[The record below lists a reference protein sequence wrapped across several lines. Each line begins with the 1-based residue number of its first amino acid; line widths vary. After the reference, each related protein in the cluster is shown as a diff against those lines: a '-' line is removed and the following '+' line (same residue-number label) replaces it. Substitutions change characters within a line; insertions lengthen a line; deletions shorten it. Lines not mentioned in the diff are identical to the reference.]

1 MNDILKTYKEQF
13 RENRHML
20 RRYTA
25 FVLALAMIT
34 TLFVNWQ
41 LHGIGISMTAQYQC
55 HEVEHTH
62 TAACYDKVL
71 ICGYTEG
78 ELENA
83 DEIAAAEAAAG
94 SAQSSAEDEIMPL
107 ELEPQIEFVPHEHTA
122 DCYVEVQT
130 LTCMEEEHTHGDDCF
145 DPEDGTLICEKYEHT
160 HGESCY
166 TTEYELACGLEEGE
180 LVEQVVEPTQTAEL
194 VAMAVAEPVA
204 LEPVVNTVEPIYHH
218 HTDACYEKVLTCP
231 LPEHHHTVAC
241 LSDTSADLE
250 TPEEWQAANADAV
263 ITGEWN
269 KDLLS
274 VAKTQLGY
282 EQSVKNFEIDPAD
295 GVTLHYYSRYG
306 QSYGNPYGEW
316 DVMFLS
322 YCLKYAE
329 IPQSAIPQEAS
340 VLALRSSMS
349 GMDWLLQEDGSAAQP
364 GDIVIYNKYVTRTVA
379 VDSSAAGAEPDLDD
393 LFNVDTADTSFS
405 MDAAFENGAELEDSD
420 ASALAAAPSTAL
432 QDPAAAPS
440 TGTQD
445 TVIAPSTGTQ
455 DTVLTPSIVDPE
467 PEQPAEKPVYSAG
480 TAASSTA
487 ASTPSTVTSASSTV
501 SSASGADTLAPSV
514 GSPAAEPQTTTVTDA
529 LPVET
534 VGIVSEVNED
544 AGTLTVIS
552 GDVNGKVDEVTL
564 FNTDVENVISVAY
577 AQIALSEGDSDSDD
591 DTASDII
598 EIDPVFSCSVTTVYE
613 TASASAVR
621 PSRSRAARYAAPS
634 TYAVTAVSAT
644 PVDMGTHITNVSVQ
658 VPNST
663 DGSGVVTS
671 WKDANGIVRPGQ
683 TVKVQLN
690 YSFNKNEITKDN
702 RVATYK
708 LPNGITLLPSVSHSG
723 NITWR
728 DITTGKDVVVGTYNI
743 DGDTVTFT
751 YNEDFADGKAFDG
764 DFEFKASAS
773 SDSSMEGQTIH
784 FGGTT
789 GSVTI
794 KKEDLISDLSLSK
807 NVQKDASGKELIKY
821 DSTAK
826 TLDIAYEVVAK
837 TTNGTGDTVNLTDF
851 FDTVNS
857 SLPSNAT
864 YRQDT
869 IKLIKI
875 AADGTEKDVTTD
887 YQSKLTV
894 GTELKYDALPELK
907 AGEQYVLRYHATI
920 PVNDDYTYK
929 AINKV
934 KAEFD
939 GKDSSTSTEVKNT
952 NPRLTKSGNYDASSR
967 IITWT
972 VKINNPYGEDLRGK
986 TFKDFLPAGLEV
998 VDVVK
1003 IQRGYYS
1010 DDIKPVSAADFIKD
1024 GYSYTFPTDLAHG
1037 PETESFY
1044 TIEIKTKVPDN
1055 TTVGTIYTNTADFD
1069 GSGASGDVTVTDR
1082 SSYLNKSL
1090 SKAEDLETGKKKLT
1104 WQTSVS
1110 IPTGWDEITL
1120 TDTIHDAEVNG
1131 TEQDGTHYAV
1141 LSELKEEIKN
1151 NLHLTLFNSSDTVTM
1166 ANASDYNVTFTVT
1179 YYDENN
1185 AVVTNDDAH
1194 VTKFSIT
1201 AKLADGKTLDA
1212 TSMELSSYHTVADIS
1227 NAGIEEP
1234 WRFVNNAASG
1244 GKTTD
1249 ASYTYKKP
1257 KEAKLEKLVYNENNF
1272 DAAGSKI
1279 SELDYDK
1286 NNGKIYYELTIP
1298 TSLTCKDE
1306 LTTKDLVITDTLPAG
1321 VTFDISSVDV
1331 GANEYKSDGSVLHQT
1346 WFAHTI
1352 YGSNGRLDYEISATK
1367 NFSASKT
1374 HIGVNDTDRTITFT
1388 INKGYNVSAKPQVFY
1403 IRYSVSVAEDAS
1415 WDDLRTQNIY
1425 RNSAEWNGDKAET
1438 KTTVKRSYEKL
1449 YKTGTIVD
1457 EGTDATGN
1465 KLATKK
1471 INYSVVIN
1479 PTGDNLLNTSN
1490 TLTLTDTLS
1499 FDPSDNTSADLD
1511 LSSIHLYGVTLD
1523 TTTGNLV
1530 ADHTN
1535 EIGHDR
1541 FTAIYDSPNH
1551 TMTVTVPD
1559 ELACVLEYTY
1569 QISYPSSTE
1578 VTVKNH
1584 ANLIGLE
1591 EKWVDTHVVNYDS
1604 TATVRF
1610 SKFDLNKVDSN
1621 DYLVTLRGAIFQLAK
1636 WNKTTKTFDEVCT
1649 LKTNAS
1655 GQINFGLQDS
1665 SATAESFTESSA
1677 QLLCSTLYRIV
1688 ETDAPT
1694 GYAPSKSPIY
1704 LLWGAFSSI
1713 KRADA
1718 FNAATGGESYI
1729 HDASE
1734 YDKWLDC
1741 NNVTYLARGD
1751 ISAVYVPNTANS
1763 ITVAKHWLDTDGKTE
1778 LALDRVN
1785 STYTATVELWR
1796 KGYQSGGEKPDTKVE
1811 SVTLDSSNNWS
1822 YSWNDLPLTDPAD
1835 SSITYK
1841 YYVKETA
1848 CSGTFKYDLNNT
1860 GITGGTIL
1868 LYNQVPEDA
1877 NYELPSTGGSGT
1889 LPYTAVGGT
1898 MMLTA
1903 LAYSFIHR
1911 KRRHEGRADD

>member
-1 MNDILKTYKEQF
+1 MNDILKTYMERF
-13 RENRHML
+13 RENRHTL

-41 LHGIGISMTAQYQC
+41 LHGVGISMTAQYQC
-55 HEVEHTH
+55 GEEEHTH
-62 TAACYDKVL
+62 TADCYTKVL
-71 ICGYTEG
+71 TCGYEEG

-83 DEIAAAEAAAG
+83 DEVAAAAATSQPTVEA
-94 SAQSSAEDEIMPL
+94 EPMPL
-107 ELEPQIEFVPHEHTA
+107 SLEPQIEFVPHEHTE
-122 DCYVEVQT
+122 DCYTEVQT
-130 LTCMEEEHTHGDDCF
+130 LTCMEEEHVHDDDCF
-145 DPEDGTLICEKYEHT
+145 DPEDGSLICDKFEHT
-160 HGESCY
+160 HDESCY
-166 TTEYELACGLEEGE
+166 TTEYELTCGLEEGE
-180 LVEQVVEPTQTAEL
+180 LVEQVVEPTQSAEL
-194 VAMAVAEPVA
+194 AAMAVAEPVA
-204 LEPVVNTVEPIYHH
+204 LEPTVDTVEPIYHH
-218 HTDACYEKVLTCP
+218 HTDACYEEVLTCP

-250 TPEEWQAANADAV
+250 TPEEWQAANAEAV
-263 ITGEWN
+263 MTGNWAE
-269 KDLLS
+269 DLVS
-274 VAKTQLGY
+274 VAQTQLGY
-282 EQSVKNFEIDPAD
+282 EQSEKNFEIDPAD
-295 GVTLHYYSRYG
+295 GVTLRYYSRYG

-322 YCLKYAE
+322 YCLKYAG

-349 GMDWLLQEDGSAAQP
+349 DMDWLLDGEDGSTANV

-379 VDSSAAGAEPDLDD
+379 VDSSADGAADGLDD
-393 LFNVDTADTSFS
+393 LFSVDTE
-405 MDAAFENGAELEDSD
+405 FENSAELEGSGV
-420 ASALAAAPSTAL
+420 SALDAAPSA
-432 QDPAAAPS
+432 D
-440 TGTQD
+440 D
-445 TVIAPSTGTQ
+445 STGTQ
-455 DTVLTPSIVDPE
+455 DTVLTPDPVDPQ
-467 PEQPAEKPVYSAG
+467 PEQPVEKPVDSAD
-480 TAASSTA
+480 TAA
-487 ASTPSTVTSASSTV
+487 PSTVTSV
-501 SSASGADTLAPSV
+501 SGADTLAPSV
-514 GSPAAEPQTTTVTDA
+514 VSPAAEPQTTTVTDA

-534 VGIVSEVNED
+534 VGIVSSVDKD
-544 AGTLTVIS
+544 ADTLTVIS
-552 GDVNGKVDEVTL
+552 GDVDGKVAEVTL

-577 AQIALSEGDSDSDD
+577 AQIELSEGDSDSDD

-598 EIDPVFSCSVTTVYE
+598 ETDPVFSCSVTTVYE

-690 YSFNKNEITKDN
+690 YSFNENEITADN

-708 LPNGITLLPSVSHSG
+708 LPNGITLLDSVSDSG

-728 DITTGKDVVVGTYNI
+728 DSTGKDVVVGTYNI
-743 DGDTVTFT
+743 VGDTVTFT
-751 YNEDFADGKAFDG
+751 YNETFADGKAFDG

-773 SDSSMEGQTIH
+773 SDSSMENQKIN

-939 GKDSSTSTEVKNT
+939 GKDSSTSKEVKNT
-952 NPRLTKSGNYDASSR
+952 EPRLTKSGNYDANSR

-972 VKINNPYGEDLRGK
+972 VTIKNPYGEDLRGK
-986 TFKDFLPAGLEV
+986 KFTDLLPAGLEV
-998 VDVVK
+998 VNNVE
-1003 IQRGYYS
+1003 ITRGYWS
-1010 DDIKPVSAADFIKD
+1010 DDIKPVSAEDFKKA
-1024 GYSYTFPTDLAHG
+1024 GCSYTFPTDKS
-1037 PETESFY
+1037 ETAAFY
-1044 TIEIKTKVPDN
+1044 TIKIQTKVPDG
-1055 TTVGTIYTNTADFD
+1055 TAVGTTYTNTADFD
-1069 GSGASGDVTVTDR
+1069 GNSASGEVTVTDR
-1082 SSYLNKSL
+1082 SSYLSKSL
-1090 SKAEDLETGKKKLT
+1090 STAEDLETGKKKLT

-1110 IPTGWDEITL
+1110 IPTGWNKITL
-1120 TDTIHDAEVNG
+1120 TDTIHDAEVEG
-1131 TEQDGTHYAV
+1131 IEQDGTHYAV
-1141 LSELKEEIKN
+1141 LSELRDEIKA
-1151 NLHLTLFNSSDTVTM
+1151 NLYLTLFNSSETVTM
-1166 ANASDYNVTFTVT
+1166 ANASEHHVTFTVT
-1179 YYDENN
+1179 YYDEHGNTITNN
-1185 AVVTNDDAH
+1185 DAH
-1194 VTKFSIT
+1194 VAKFTIT
-1201 AKLADGKTLDA
+1201 ANLADGQTLDA
-1212 TSMELSSYHTVADIS
+1212 TSMVLSSYHTVADIS

-1234 WRFVNNAASG
+1234 WLFVNNAASG
-1244 GKTTD
+1244 DKTSD

-1257 KEAKLEKLVYNENNF
+1257 KEAKLEKLVYEYGNFNN
-1272 DAAGSKI
+1272 AGSKI
-1279 SELDYDK
+1279 SELDYTS
-1286 NNGKIYYELTIP
+1286 NGGKIYYELTIP
-1298 TSLTCKDE
+1298 TSLTCKDP

-1321 VTFDISSVDV
+1321 VTFDISSVTV
-1331 GANEYKSDGSVLHQT
+1331 GANEYKADGSVNHQA
-1346 WFAHTI
+1346 WFANTI
-1352 YGSNGRLDYEISATK
+1352 YGSGGRSNYDISATK

-1374 HIGVNDTDRTITFT
+1374 HIGATDTDRTITFT
-1388 INKGYNVSAKPQVFY
+1388 INSGYNVSDKPQVFY

-1415 WDDLRTQNIY
+1415 WDDLRTENKY

-1438 KTTVKRSYEKL
+1438 ETTVKRSYEKL
-1449 YKTGTIVD
+1449 YKTGTIVTED
-1457 EGTDATGN
+1457 PDASGKPT
-1465 KLATKK
+1465 ATKK

-1479 PTGDNLLNTSN
+1479 PTGDKLLTTSN

-1499 FDPSDNTSADLD
+1499 FEPSDNTSADLD

-1541 FTAIYDSPNH
+1541 FTATYDSPNH

-1584 ANLIGLE
+1584 ANLSGLV

-1604 TATVRF
+1604 SATVRF

-1621 DYLVTLRGAIFQLAK
+1621 DYLVTLPGATFQLAK
-1636 WNKTTKTFDEVCT
+1636 WNKTTGTFEEVCT
-1649 LKTNAS
+1649 LKTNSS
-1655 GQINFGLQDS
+1655 GQINFGLLDS
-1665 SATAESFTESSA
+1665 SATAETTDTSSA

-1694 GYAPSKSPIY
+1694 GYALSKSPIY
-1704 LLWGAFSSI
+1704 LLWGAFSNT

-1718 FNAATGGESYI
+1718 FNAATGESSI

-1734 YDKWLDC
+1734 YDKRLDC

-1763 ITVAKHWLDTDGKTE
+1763 ITVAKHWLDTDGTTE
-1778 LALDRVN
+1778 LALDKVN
-1785 STYTATVELWR
+1785 STYTATVELRR
-1796 KGYQSGGEKPDTKVE
+1796 KSYQYGSQKSDDLVKT
-1811 SVTLDSSNNWS
+1811 VTLDNSNNWS
-1822 YSWNDLPLTDPAD
+1822 YSWNNLPLTDPAD

-1877 NYELPSTGGSGT
+1877 NYELPSTGGAGT

-1898 MMLTA
+1898 MMLSA

>member
-1 MNDILKTYKEQF
+1 M
-13 RENRHML
+13 
-20 RRYTA
+20 
-25 FVLALAMIT
+25 
-34 TLFVNWQ
+34 
-41 LHGIGISMTAQYQC
+41 
-55 HEVEHTH
+55 
-62 TAACYDKVL
+62 
-71 ICGYTEG
+71 
-78 ELENA
+78 
-83 DEIAAAEAAAG
+83 
-94 SAQSSAEDEIMPL
+94 
-107 ELEPQIEFVPHEHTA
+107 
-122 DCYVEVQT
+122 
-130 LTCMEEEHTHGDDCF
+130 
-145 DPEDGTLICEKYEHT
+145 
-160 HGESCY
+160 
-166 TTEYELACGLEEGE
+166 
-180 LVEQVVEPTQTAEL
+180 
-194 VAMAVAEPVA
+194 
-204 LEPVVNTVEPIYHH
+204 
-218 HTDACYEKVLTCP
+218 
-231 LPEHHHTVAC
+231 
-241 LSDTSADLE
+241 
-250 TPEEWQAANADAV
+250 
-263 ITGEWN
+263 
-269 KDLLS
+269 
-274 VAKTQLGY
+274 
-282 EQSVKNFEIDPAD
+282 
-295 GVTLHYYSRYG
+295 
-306 QSYGNPYGEW
+306 
-316 DVMFLS
+316 
-322 YCLKYAE
+322 
-329 IPQSAIPQEAS
+329 
-340 VLALRSSMS
+340 
-349 GMDWLLQEDGSAAQP
+349 
-364 GDIVIYNKYVTRTVA
+364 A
-379 VDSSAAGAEPDLDD
+379 VDSSADSAEPDLDD
-393 LFNVDTADTSFS
+393 LFSVDTE
-405 MDAAFENGAELEDSD
+405 FENSAELEGSGV
-420 ASALAAAPSTAL
+420 SAQDAAPSA
-432 QDPAAAPS
+432 DDS
-440 TGTQD
+440 TGAQD
-445 TVIAPSTGTQ
+445 TAATSGTQ
-455 DTVLTPSIVDPE
+455 DTVLTPEPVDPQT
-467 PEQPAEKPVYSAG
+467 EQPAEKPVDSAD
-480 TAASSTA
+480 TAA
-487 ASTPSTVTSASSTV
+487 PSTVTSV
-501 SSASGADTLAPSV
+501 SGADTLAPSV
-514 GSPAAEPQTTTVTDA
+514 VSPAAEPQTTTVTDA

-534 VGIVSEVNED
+534 VGIVSSVDKD
-544 AGTLTVIS
+544 ADTLTVIS
-552 GDVNGKVDEVTL
+552 GDVDGKVAEVTL

-577 AQIALSEGDSDSDD
+577 AQIELSEGDSDSDD
-591 DTASDII
+591 DISSDII
-598 EIDPVFSCSVTTVYE
+598 ETDPVFSCSVTTVYE

-690 YSFNKNEITKDN
+690 YSFNENEITADN

-708 LPNGITLLPSVSHSG
+708 FPNGITLLDSVSDSG

-728 DITTGKDVVVGTYNI
+728 DSTGKDVVVGTYNI
-743 DGDTVTFT
+743 VGDTVTFT
-751 YNEDFADGKAFDG
+751 YNETFADGKAFDG

-773 SDSSMEGQTIH
+773 SDSSMENQKIN

-939 GKDSSTSTEVKNT
+939 GKDSYTSTEVKNT

-986 TFKDFLPAGLEV
+986 TFKDFLPAELEV
-998 VDVVK
+998 VGEVK
-1003 IQRGYYS
+1003 IQRDYYS
-1010 DDIKPVSAADFIKD
+1010 DDIKPVSAADFKKD
-1024 GYSYTFPTDLAHG
+1024 NYTYTFPTDLAHG

-1055 TTVGTIYTNTADFD
+1055 TTVGTTYTNTADFD
-1069 GSGASGDVTVTDR
+1069 GNSASGEVTVTDR

-1104 WQTSVS
+1104 WKTSVS
-1110 IPTGWDEITL
+1110 IPTGWNKITL

-1141 LSELKEEIKN
+1141 LSELKDEIKN
-1151 NLHLTLFNSSDTVTM
+1151 NLHLTLFNSTETVTM
-1166 ANASDYNVTFTVT
+1166 ANASEHDVTFTVT

-1212 TSMELSSYHTVADIS
+1212 TSMELSNYHTVADIS

-1234 WRFVNNAASG
+1234 WRFVNTAASG

-1249 ASYTYKKP
+1249 ADYTYKKP

-1279 SELDYDK
+1279 SELDYQK

-1306 LTTKDLVITDTLPAG
+1306 LTKDALEITDTLPAG
-1321 VTFDISSVDV
+1321 VTFDISDV
-1331 GANEYKSDGSVLHQT
+1331 KVGVRTYNDDGSVPHSSWLDNQ
-1346 WFAHTI
+1346 I
-1352 YGSNGRLDYEISATK
+1352 YSSIGGTPNYKISTSE
-1367 NFSASKT
+1367 NFEVSKT
-1374 HIGVNDTDRTITFT
+1374 HIGATDIDRTIKFT
-1388 INKGYNVSAKPQVFY
+1388 ITSGYNISSKPSIFY

-1415 WDDLRTQNIY
+1415 WDDLRTQNTY
-1425 RNSAEWNGDKAET
+1425 RNSAKWNGDKAET
-1438 KTTVKRSYEKL
+1438 ETTVKRSYEKL

-1457 EGTDATGN
+1457 EGTDDTGN

-1479 PTGDNLLNTSN
+1479 PTGDKLLTTSN

-1499 FDPSDNTSADLD
+1499 FEPSDKTSADLD

-1541 FTAIYDSPNH
+1541 FTVTYDSPNH

-1584 ANLIGLE
+1584 ANLSGLV
-1591 EKWVDTHVVNYDS
+1591 EKWVDTKVVNYDS
-1604 TATVRF
+1604 SATVRF

-1621 DYLVTLRGAIFQLAK
+1621 DYLVTLPGATFQLAK
-1636 WNKTTKTFDEVCT
+1636 WNKTAGTFEEVCT

-1655 GQINFGLQDS
+1655 GQINFSLQGS
-1665 SATAESFTESSA
+1665 SATVEIITESSA
-1677 QLLCSTLYRIV
+1677 QLLCNTLYRIV

-1694 GYAPSKSPIY
+1694 GYALSKSPIY
-1704 LLWGAFSSI
+1704 LLWGAHPSTT
-1713 KRADA
+1713 ADNA
-1718 FNAATGGESYI
+1718 FTAATGGNWVKDNDYNKDLGS
-1729 HDASE
+1729 H
-1734 YDKWLDC
+1734 
-1741 NNVTYLARGD
+1741 NVTYLARGES
-1751 ISAVYVPNTANS
+1751 SAVYVPNTANS
-1763 ITVAKHWLDTDGKTE
+1763 ITIAKHWLDTDGKTE
-1778 LALDRVN
+1778 LALDKVN

-1796 KGYQSGGEKPDTKVE
+1796 KGYQYSGEKSDTKVE
-1811 SVTLDSSNNWS
+1811 SVTLDNSNNWS
-1822 YSWNDLPLTDPAD
+1822 YSWNNLPLTDPAD

-1841 YYVKETA
+1841 YYVKEKA

-1898 MMLTA
+1898 MMLSA

-1911 KRRHEGRADD
+1911 KRRREGRADD

>member
-13 RENRHML
+13 RENRHTL

-41 LHGIGISMTAQYQC
+41 LHGVGISMTAQYQC
-55 HEVEHTH
+55 GEVEHAH
-62 TAACYDKVL
+62 TADCYDKVL

-78 ELENA
+78 QLENA
-83 DEIAAAEAAAG
+83 DEVAAAEAAAA
-94 SAQSSAEDEIMPL
+94 SAAQSSAEQEIMPL
-107 ELEPQIEFVPHEHTA
+107 ELEPQIEFVPHEHTD
-122 DCYVEVQT
+122 DCYTEVQT
-130 LTCMEEEHTHGDDCF
+130 LTCMEEEHVHDDDCY
-145 DPEDGTLICEKYEHT
+145 DPEDGTLICEKFEHT
-160 HGESCY
+160 HDESCY
-166 TTEYELACGLEEGE
+166 TTEYELTCGLEEGE

-204 LEPVVNTVEPIYHH
+204 LEPVVDTVEPIYHH
-218 HTDACYEKVLTCP
+218 HTDACYEEVLVCP
-231 LPEHHHTVAC
+231 LPEHHHIVSC

-269 KDLLS
+269 EDLLS

-282 EQSVKNFEIDPAD
+282 EQSEKNFEIDPAD
-295 GVTLHYYSRYG
+295 GVTLRYYSRYG
-306 QSYGNPYGEW
+306 QSYGNAYGEW
-316 DVMFLS
+316 DVMFLA

-349 GMDWLLQEDGSAAQP
+349 GMDWLLEEDGSAAQP

-379 VDSSAAGAEPDLDD
+379 VDSSADSAEPDLDD
-393 LFNVDTADTSFS
+393 LFSVDTE
-405 MDAAFENGAELEDSD
+405 FESSAELEGSGV
-420 ASALAAAPSTAL
+420 SAQDAAPGA
-432 QDPAAAPS
+432 DDS
-440 TGTQD
+440 TGAQD
-445 TVIAPSTGTQ
+445 TAATSGTQ
-455 DTVLTPSIVDPE
+455 DTVLTPEPVDPQT
-467 PEQPAEKPVYSAG
+467 EQPAEKPVDSAD
-480 TAASSTA
+480 TAA
-487 ASTPSTVTSASSTV
+487 PSTVTSV
-501 SSASGADTLAPSV
+501 SGADTLAPSV
-514 GSPAAEPQTTTVTDA
+514 VSPAAEPQTTTVTDA

-534 VGIVSEVNED
+534 VGIVSSVDED
-544 AGTLTVIS
+544 ADTLTVIS
-552 GDVNGKVDEVTL
+552 GDVDGKVAEVTL
-564 FNTDVENVISVAY
+564 FNTEVENVISVAY
-577 AQIALSEGDSDSDD
+577 AQIELSEGDSDSDD
-591 DTASDII
+591 DISSDII
-598 EIDPVFSCSVTTVYE
+598 ETDPVFSCSVTTVYG
-613 TASASAVR
+613 TVSASAVR

-634 TYAVTAVSAT
+634 TYAAAAVSAT
-644 PVDMGTHITNVSVQ
+644 AVDMGTHITNVSVQ

-690 YSFNKNEITKDN
+690 YSFNKDEITKDN

-728 DITTGKDVVVGTYNI
+728 DHTTGKDVVVGTYNI

-773 SDSSMEGQTIH
+773 SDSSMEGQTIN

-807 NVQKDASGKELIKY
+807 NVQKDASGKELIKF
-821 DSTAK
+821 DPATK

-837 TTNGTGDTVNLTDF
+837 TTNGTGTTVDITDF
-851 FDTVNS
+851 FDTASACPGKFQEN
-857 SLPSNAT
+857 
-864 YRQDT
+864 T
-869 IKLIKI
+869 IQLIKV
-875 AADGTEKDVTTD
+875 AADGSETDVTEI
-887 YQSKLTV
+887 YKSQLNVNGS
-894 GTELKYDALPELK
+894 ELKYTALPELA

-920 PVNDDYTYK
+920 QVHDDYTYQS
-929 AINKV
+929 INKV

-939 GKDSSTSTEVKNT
+939 GKDSSTSKEVKNT
-952 NPRLTKSGNYDASSR
+952 EPRLTKSGNYDANSR

-972 VKINNPYGEDLRGK
+972 VTIKNPYGEDLRGK
-986 TFKDFLPAGLEV
+986 KFTDLLPAGLEV
-998 VDVVK
+998 VNNVE
-1003 IQRGYYS
+1003 ITRGHWS
-1010 DDIKPVSAADFIKD
+1010 DDIKPVSAEDFKKA
-1024 GYSYTFPTDLAHG
+1024 GYSYTFPTDKS
-1037 PETESFY
+1037 ETAAFY
-1044 TIEIKTKVPDN
+1044 TIKIQTKVPDG
-1055 TTVGTIYTNTADFD
+1055 TAVGTTYTNTADFD

-1110 IPTGWDEITL
+1110 IPTGWNEITL

-1151 NLHLTLFNSSDTVTM
+1151 NLHLTLFNSSETVTM
-1166 ANASDYNVTFTVT
+1166 ANASTHHVKFTVT
-1179 YYDENN
+1179 YYDESGNSTTDN
-1185 AVVTNDDAH
+1185 DAH
-1194 VTKFSIT
+1194 VTMFTIT
-1201 AKLADGKTLDA
+1201 AKLDAGETLDA

-1234 WRFVNNAASG
+1234 WLFVNNAASG
-1244 GKTTD
+1244 DKTSD

-1279 SELDYDK
+1279 SELDYKK

-1298 TSLTCKDE
+1298 TSLTSKDD
-1306 LTTKDLVITDTLPAG
+1306 LATKDLVITDTLPAG

-1352 YGSNGRLDYEISATK
+1352 YGSNGRSNYDISATK

-1388 INKGYNVSAKPQVFY
+1388 INKGYNVSDKPQVFY

-1415 WDDLRTQNIY
+1415 WDDLRTQNTY

-1438 KTTVKRSYEKL
+1438 ETTVKRSYEKL

-1479 PTGDNLLNTSN
+1479 PTGDKLLTTSN

-1499 FDPSDNTSADLD
+1499 FDPSANTSADLD

-1523 TTTGNLV
+1523 AATGNLV

-1584 ANLIGLE
+1584 ANLTGLE

-1621 DYLVTLRGAIFQLAK
+1621 DYLVTLPGATFELAK
-1636 WNKTTKTFDEVCT
+1636 WNITNKTFDKVCDLT
-1649 LKTNAS
+1649 TNSS

-1694 GYAPSKSPIY
+1694 GYALSKSPIY
-1704 LLWGAFSSI
+1704 LLWGAFSNT

-1718 FNAATGGESYI
+1718 FNAATGESFI

-1778 LALDRVN
+1778 LTLDKVN

-1796 KGYQSGGEKPDTKVE
+1796 KGYQHGGQKSDDLVE
-1811 SVTLDSSNNWS
+1811 TVTLDSSNNWS
-1822 YSWNDLPLTDPAD
+1822 YSWNNLPLTDPTD

-1898 MMLTA
+1898 MMLSA

-1911 KRRHEGRADD
+1911 KRRCEGRADD

>member
-1 MNDILKTYKEQF
+1 MNDILKTYMERF
-13 RENRHML
+13 RENRHTL

-41 LHGIGISMTAQYQC
+41 LHGVGISMTAQYQC
-55 HEVEHTH
+55 GEEEHIH
-62 TAACYDKVL
+62 TADCYTKVL
-71 ICGYTEG
+71 TCGYEEG

-83 DEIAAAEAAAG
+83 DEVAAAAATSQPTVEAEPA
-94 SAQSSAEDEIMPL
+94 PL
-107 ELEPQIEFVPHEHTA
+107 SLEPQIEFVPHEHTE
-122 DCYVEVQT
+122 DCYTEVQT
-130 LTCMEEEHTHGDDCF
+130 LTCMEEEHVHGDDCF
-145 DPEDGTLICEKYEHT
+145 DPEDGSLICDKFEHT
-160 HGESCY
+160 HDESCY
-166 TTEYELACGLEEGE
+166 TTEYELTCGLEEGE
-180 LVEQVVEPTQTAEL
+180 LVEQVVEPTQSAEL
-194 VAMAVAEPVA
+194 AAMAVAEPVA
-204 LEPVVNTVEPIYHH
+204 LEPAVDTVEPIYHH
-218 HTDACYEKVLTCP
+218 HTDACYEEVLTCP

-241 LSDTSADLE
+241 LSDTSADVE
-250 TPEEWQAANADAV
+250 TPEEWQAANAEAV
-263 ITGEWN
+263 MTGNWDE
-269 KDLLS
+269 DLLS

-282 EQSVKNFEIDPAD
+282 EQSEKNFEIDPAD
-295 GVTLHYYSRYG
+295 GVTLRYYSRYG

-322 YCLKYAE
+322 YCLKYAG

-349 GMDWLLQEDGSAAQP
+349 DMDWLLDGEDGSAANV

-379 VDSSAAGAEPDLDD
+379 VDSSADGAADDLDD
-393 LFNVDTADTSFS
+393 QFS
-405 MDAAFENGAELEDSD
+405 MDAEGENGAELETSG
-420 ASALAAAPSTAL
+420 ASALDAAPAAE
-432 QDPAAAPS
+432 DAPAADSVITPDLP
-440 TGTQD
+440 D
-445 TVIAPSTGTQ
+445 TAN
-455 DTVLTPSIVDPE
+455 
-467 PEQPAEKPVYSAG
+467 PEQPAEKPVDSAD
-480 TAASSTA
+480 TAA
-487 ASTPSTVTSASSTV
+487 PSTVTSV
-501 SSASGADTLAPSV
+501 SGADTLAPSV
-514 GSPAAEPQTTTVTDA
+514 VSPAAEPQTTTVTDA

-534 VGIVSEVNED
+534 VGIVSSVDKD
-544 AGTLTVIS
+544 ADTLTVIS
-552 GDVNGKVDEVTL
+552 GDVDGKVAEVTL

-577 AQIALSEGDSDSDD
+577 AQIELSEGDSDSDD

-598 EIDPVFSCSVTTVYE
+598 ETDPVFSCSVTTVYE

-690 YSFNKNEITKDN
+690 YSFNENEITADN

-708 LPNGITLLPSVSHSG
+708 LPNGITLLDSVSDSG

-728 DITTGKDVVVGTYNI
+728 DSTGKDVVVGTYNI
-743 DGDTVTFT
+743 VGDTVTFT
-751 YNEDFADGKAFDG
+751 YNETFADGKAFDG

-773 SDSSMEGQTIH
+773 SDSSMENQKIN

-939 GKDSSTSTEVKNT
+939 GKDSYTSTEVKNT

-986 TFKDFLPAGLEV
+986 TFKDFLPAELEV
-998 VDVVK
+998 VGEVK

-1010 DDIKPVSAADFIKD
+1010 DDIKPVSAADFKKD
-1024 GYSYTFPTDLAHG
+1024 NYTYTFPTDLAHG

-1055 TTVGTIYTNTADFD
+1055 TTVGTTYTNTADFD

-1104 WQTSVS
+1104 WKTSVS
-1110 IPTGWDEITL
+1110 IPTGWNEITL

-1141 LSELKEEIKN
+1141 LSELKDEIKN
-1151 NLHLTLFNSSDTVTM
+1151 NLHLTLFNSTETVTM
-1166 ANASDYNVTFTVT
+1166 ANASEHDVTFTVT

-1201 AKLADGKTLDA
+1201 AKLADGKSLDA
-1212 TSMELSSYHTVADIS
+1212 TSMELSKYHTVADIS

-1234 WRFVNNAASG
+1234 WRFVNTAASG

-1249 ASYTYKKP
+1249 ADYTYKKP

-1279 SELDYDK
+1279 SELDYQK
-1286 NNGKIYYELTIP
+1286 NNGKIYYELSIP
-1298 TSLTCKDE
+1298 TSLTCKDL
-1306 LTTKDLVITDTLPAG
+1306 LTTKDLEITDTLPAG
-1321 VTFDISSVDV
+1321 VTFDISNVITV
-1331 GANEYKSDGSVLHQT
+1331 GALPLNDDGSVPHQG
-1346 WFAHTI
+1346 WLAQTI
-1352 YGSNGRLDYEISATK
+1352 YGSDGRANYEISTTK

-1374 HIGVNDTDRTITFT
+1374 HIGATDTDRTITFT
-1388 INKGYNVSAKPQVFY
+1388 INKGYNVSNKPQVFY
-1403 IRYSVSVAEDAS
+1403 IRYWVSVAEDAS
-1415 WDDLRTQNIY
+1415 WDDLRTENKY

-1438 KTTVKRSYEKL
+1438 ETTVKRSYEKL

-1499 FDPSDNTSADLD
+1499 FDPSDNTFADLD

-1584 ANLIGLE
+1584 ANLTGLE

-1604 TATVRF
+1604 SATVRF

-1621 DYLVTLRGAIFQLAK
+1621 DYLVTLPGATFQLAK
-1636 WNKTTKTFDEVCT
+1636 WNKTAGTFEEVCT

-1655 GQINFGLQDS
+1655 GQINFSLQGS
-1665 SATAESFTESSA
+1665 SATVEIITESSA
-1677 QLLCSTLYRIV
+1677 QLLCNTLYRIV

-1694 GYAPSKSPIY
+1694 GYALSKSPIY
-1704 LLWGAFSSI
+1704 LLWGAHPSTT
-1713 KRADA
+1713 ADNA
-1718 FNAATGGESYI
+1718 FTAATGGNWVKDNDYNKDLGS
-1729 HDASE
+1729 H
-1734 YDKWLDC
+1734 
-1741 NNVTYLARGD
+1741 NVTYLARGES
-1751 ISAVYVPNTANS
+1751 SAVYVPNTANS
-1763 ITVAKHWLDTDGKTE
+1763 ITIAKHWLDTDGKTE
-1778 LALDRVN
+1778 LALDKVN

-1796 KGYQSGGEKPDTKVE
+1796 KGYQYSGEKSDTKVE
-1811 SVTLDSSNNWS
+1811 SVTLDNSNNWS
-1822 YSWNDLPLTDPAD
+1822 YSWNNLPLTDPAD

-1898 MMLTA
+1898 MMLSA

-1911 KRRHEGRADD
+1911 KRRREGRADD

>member
-13 RENRHML
+13 RENRHTL

-41 LHGIGISMTAQYQC
+41 LHGVGISMTAQYQC
-55 HEVEHTH
+55 GEVEHAH
-62 TAACYDKVL
+62 TADCYDKVL

-78 ELENA
+78 QLENA
-83 DEIAAAEAAAG
+83 DEVAAAEAAAA
-94 SAQSSAEDEIMPL
+94 SAAQSSAEEEIMPL
-107 ELEPQIEFVPHEHTA
+107 ELEPQIEFVPHEHTE
-122 DCYVEVQT
+122 DCYTEVQT
-130 LTCMEEEHTHGDDCF
+130 LTCMEEEHVHGDDCF
-145 DPEDGTLICEKYEHT
+145 DPEDGSLICDKFEHT
-160 HGESCY
+160 HDESCY
-166 TTEYELACGLEEGE
+166 TTEYELTCGLEEGE
-180 LVEQVVEPTQTAEL
+180 LVEQVVEPTQSAEL
-194 VAMAVAEPVA
+194 AAMAVAEPVA
-204 LEPVVNTVEPIYHH
+204 LEPTVDTVEPIYHH
-218 HTDACYEKVLTCP
+218 HTDACYEEVLTCP

-250 TPEEWQAANADAV
+250 TPEEWQAANAEAV

-269 KDLLS
+269 EDLLS

-282 EQSVKNFEIDPAD
+282 EQSEKNFEIDPAD
-295 GVTLHYYSRYG
+295 GVTLRYYSRYG
-306 QSYGNPYGEW
+306 QSYGNAYGEW
-316 DVMFLS
+316 DVMFLA

-349 GMDWLLQEDGSAAQP
+349 GMDWLLEEDGSAAQP

-379 VDSSAAGAEPDLDD
+379 VDSSADSAEPNLDD
-393 LFNVDTADTSFS
+393 LFSVDTE
-405 MDAAFENGAELEDSD
+405 FENSAELEDSGV
-420 ASALAAAPSTAL
+420 SALDAAPSA
-432 QDPAAAPS
+432 D
-440 TGTQD
+440 D
-445 TVIAPSTGTQ
+445 STGTQ
-455 DTVLTPSIVDPE
+455 DTVLTPEPVDPQ
-467 PEQPAEKPVYSAG
+467 PEQPAEKPVDSAD
-480 TAASSTA
+480 TAA
-487 ASTPSTVTSASSTV
+487 PSTVTSV
-501 SSASGADTLAPSV
+501 SGADTLAPSV
-514 GSPAAEPQTTTVTDA
+514 VSPAAEPQTTTVTDA

-534 VGIVSEVNED
+534 VGIVSSVDED
-544 AGTLTVIS
+544 ANTLTVIS
-552 GDVNGKVDEVTL
+552 GDVDGKVAEVTL

-577 AQIALSEGDSDSDD
+577 AQIELSEGDTS
-591 DTASDII
+591 SDII
-598 EIDPVFSCSVTTVYE
+598 EIDPVFSCSVTTVYD
-613 TASASAVR
+613 TVSASAVR

-634 TYAVTAVSAT
+634 TYAAAAVSAT
-644 PVDMGTHITNVSVQ
+644 AVDMGTHITNVSVQ
-658 VPNST
+658 VPAYT
-663 DGSGVVTS
+663 DGSGNVTS

-690 YSFNKNEITKDN
+690 YGFLANEITSDN

-723 NITWR
+723 NITWH
-728 DITTGKDVVVGTYNI
+728 DSTTGKNVIVGTYNI
-743 DGDTVTFT
+743 VGDTVTFT
-751 YNEDFADGKAFDG
+751 YNETFADGKAFDG

-773 SDSSMEGQTIH
+773 SDSSMENQKIN

-939 GKDSSTSTEVKNT
+939 GKDSYTSTEVKNT

-986 TFKDFLPAGLEV
+986 TFKDFLPAELEV
-998 VDVVK
+998 VGEVK

-1010 DDIKPVSAADFIKD
+1010 DDIKPVSAADFKKD
-1024 GYSYTFPTDLAHG
+1024 NYTYTFPTDLAHG

-1055 TTVGTIYTNTADFD
+1055 TTVGTTYTNTADFD

-1104 WQTSVS
+1104 WKTSVS
-1110 IPTGWDEITL
+1110 IPTGWNEITL

-1131 TEQDGTHYAV
+1131 TEQDDTHYAV
-1141 LSELKEEIKN
+1141 LSELKDEIKN
-1151 NLHLTLFNSSDTVTM
+1151 NLHLTLFNSTETVTM
-1166 ANASDYNVTFTVT
+1166 ANASEHDVTFTVT

-1212 TSMELSSYHTVADIS
+1212 TSMELSNYHTVADIS

-1234 WRFVNNAASG
+1234 WLFVNNAASG
-1244 GKTTD
+1244 DKTSD

-1257 KEAKLEKLVYNENNF
+1257 KEAKLEKLVYEYGNFNN
-1272 DAAGSKI
+1272 AGSKI
-1279 SELDYDK
+1279 SELDYTS
-1286 NNGKIYYELTIP
+1286 NGGKIYYELTIP
-1298 TSLTCKDE
+1298 TSLTCKDP

-1321 VTFDISSVDV
+1321 VTFDISSVTV
-1331 GANEYKSDGSVLHQT
+1331 GANEYKADGSVNHQA
-1346 WFAHTI
+1346 WFANTI
-1352 YGSNGRLDYEISATK
+1352 YGSGGRSNYDISATK

-1374 HIGVNDTDRTITFT
+1374 HIGATDTDRTITFT
-1388 INKGYNVSAKPQVFY
+1388 INSGYNVSDKPQVFY
-1403 IRYSVSVAEDAS
+1403 IRYSVSVAEDVS
-1415 WDDLRTQNIY
+1415 WDDLRTENKY

-1438 KTTVKRSYEKL
+1438 ETTVKRSYEKL

-1479 PTGDNLLNTSN
+1479 PTGDKLLTTSN
-1490 TLTLTDTLS
+1490 TTLTLTDTLS
-1499 FDPSDNTSADLD
+1499 FEPSDNTSADLD

-1541 FTAIYDSPNH
+1541 FTATYDSPNH

-1584 ANLIGLE
+1584 ANLSGLV

-1604 TATVRF
+1604 SATVRF

-1621 DYLVTLRGAIFQLAK
+1621 DYLVTLPGATFQLAK
-1636 WNKTTKTFDEVCT
+1636 WNSTTKKFEEVRKLT
-1649 LKTNAS
+1649 TDAA

-1694 GYAPSKSPIY
+1694 GYALSKSPIY
-1704 LLWGAFSSI
+1704 LLWGAFSNT
-1713 KRADA
+1713 KQDDA
-1718 FNAATGGESYI
+1718 FKTATGETCVN
-1729 HDASE
+1729 DSE
-1734 YDKWLDC
+1734 YNQGIDSSK
-1741 NNVTYLARGD
+1741 VTYLARGD

-1778 LALDRVN
+1778 LALDKVN

-1796 KGYQSGGEKPDTKVE
+1796 KSYQYGSQKSDDLVKT
-1811 SVTLDSSNNWS
+1811 VTLDNSNNWS
-1822 YSWNDLPLTDPAD
+1822 YSWNNLPLTDSAD

-1898 MMLTA
+1898 MMLSA

-1911 KRRHEGRADD
+1911 KRRREGRADD

>member
-13 RENRHML
+13 RENRHTL

-41 LHGIGISMTAQYQC
+41 LHGVGISMTAQYQC
-55 HEVEHTH
+55 GEVEHAH
-62 TAACYDKVL
+62 TADCYDKVL

-78 ELENA
+78 QLENA
-83 DEIAAAEAAAG
+83 DEVAAAEAAAA
-94 SAQSSAEDEIMPL
+94 SAAQSSAEEEIMPL
-107 ELEPQIEFVPHEHTA
+107 ELEPQIEFVPHEHTD
-122 DCYVEVQT
+122 DCYTEVQT
-130 LTCMEEEHTHGDDCF
+130 LTCMEEEHVHDDDCY
-145 DPEDGTLICEKYEHT
+145 DPEDGTLICEKFEHT
-160 HGESCY
+160 HDESCY
-166 TTEYELACGLEEGE
+166 TTEYELTCGLEEGE
-180 LVEQVVEPTQTAEL
+180 LVEQVVEPTQSAEL

-204 LEPVVNTVEPIYHH
+204 LEPVVDTVEPIYHH
-218 HTDACYEKVLTCP
+218 HTDACYEEVLVCP
-231 LPEHHHTVAC
+231 LPEHHHTVSC

-269 KDLLS
+269 EDLLS

-282 EQSVKNFEIDPAD
+282 EQSEKNFEIDPAD
-295 GVTLHYYSRYG
+295 GVTLRYYSRYG
-306 QSYGNPYGEW
+306 QSYGNAYGEW
-316 DVMFLS
+316 DVMFLA

-349 GMDWLLQEDGSAAQP
+349 GMDWLLEEDGSAAQP

-379 VDSSAAGAEPDLDD
+379 VDSSA
-393 LFNVDTADTSFS
+393 DTA
-405 MDAAFENGAELEDSD
+405 A
-420 ASALAAAPSTAL
+420 
-432 QDPAAAPS
+432 
-440 TGTQD
+440 
-445 TVIAPSTGTQ
+445 
-455 DTVLTPSIVDPE
+455 
-467 PEQPAEKPVYSAG
+467 
-480 TAASSTA
+480 
-487 ASTPSTVTSASSTV
+487 PSTVTSV
-501 SSASGADTLAPSV
+501 SGADTLAPSV
-514 GSPAAEPQTTTVTDA
+514 VSPAAEPQTTTVTDA

-534 VGIVSEVNED
+534 VGIVSSVDSD
-544 AGTLTVIS
+544 ADTLTVIS
-552 GDVNGKVDEVTL
+552 GDVDGKVAEVTL

-577 AQIALSEGDSDSDD
+577 AQIELSEGDSDSDD

-598 EIDPVFSCSVTTVYE
+598 ETDPVFSCSVTTVYE

-690 YSFNKNEITKDN
+690 YSFNENEITADN

-708 LPNGITLLPSVSHSG
+708 LPNGITLLDSVSDSG

-728 DITTGKDVVVGTYNI
+728 DSTGKDVVVGTYNI
-743 DGDTVTFT
+743 VGDTVTFT
-751 YNEDFADGKAFDG
+751 YNETFADGKAFDG

-773 SDSSMEGQTIH
+773 SDSSMENQKIN

-986 TFKDFLPAGLEV
+986 TFKDFLPAELEV
-998 VDVVK
+998 VGEVK

-1010 DDIKPVSAADFIKD
+1010 DDIKPVSAADFKKD
-1024 GYSYTFPTDLAHG
+1024 NYTYTFPTDLAHG

-1044 TIEIKTKVPDN
+1044 TIEIKTKVPNN
-1055 TTVGTIYTNTADFD
+1055 TTVGTTYTNTADFD

-1090 SKAEDLETGKKKLT
+1090 YKAEDLETGKKKLT

-1110 IPTGWDEITL
+1110 IPTGWNEITL

-1141 LSELKEEIKN
+1141 LSELKDEIKN
-1151 NLHLTLFNSSDTVTM
+1151 NLHLTLFNSTETVTM
-1166 ANASDYNVTFTVT
+1166 ANASEHDVTFTVT

-1194 VTKFSIT
+1194 VAKFSIT

-1227 NAGIEEP
+1227 KAGIEEP
-1234 WRFVNNAASG
+1234 WRFVNTATSG
-1244 GKTTD
+1244 DKTSD

-1279 SELDYDK
+1279 SELDYQK

-1306 LTTKDLVITDTLPAG
+1306 LTTKDLEITDTLPAG
-1321 VTFDISSVDV
+1321 VTFDISNVITV
-1331 GANEYKSDGSVLHQT
+1331 GALPLNDDGSVPHQG
-1346 WFAHTI
+1346 WLAQTI
-1352 YGSNGRLDYEISATK
+1352 YGSGGRSNYDISATK

-1374 HIGVNDTDRTITFT
+1374 HIGATDTDRTITFT
-1388 INKGYNVSAKPQVFY
+1388 INSGYNVSDKPQVFY

-1415 WDDLRTQNIY
+1415 WDDLRTENKY

-1438 KTTVKRSYEKL
+1438 ETTVKRSYEKL
-1449 YKTGTIVD
+1449 YKTGTVVTED
-1457 EGTDATGN
+1457 PDASGKPT
-1465 KLATKK
+1465 ATKK

-1479 PTGDNLLNTSN
+1479 PTGDKLLTTSN
-1490 TLTLTDTLS
+1490 TTLTLTDTLS
-1499 FDPSDNTSADLD
+1499 FEPSDNTSADLD

-1541 FTAIYDSPNH
+1541 FTATYDSPNH

-1584 ANLIGLE
+1584 ANLSGLV

-1604 TATVRF
+1604 SATVRF

-1621 DYLVTLRGAIFQLAK
+1621 DYLVTLPGATFQLAK
-1636 WNKTTKTFDEVCT
+1636 WNKTTGTFEEVCT
-1649 LKTNAS
+1649 LKTNSS
-1655 GQINFGLQDS
+1655 GQINFGLLDS
-1665 SATAESFTESSA
+1665 SATAETTDTSSA

-1694 GYAPSKSPIY
+1694 GYALSKSPIY
-1704 LLWGAFSSI
+1704 LLWGAFSNT

-1718 FNAATGGESYI
+1718 FNAATGESSI

-1763 ITVAKHWLDTDGKTE
+1763 ITVAKHWLDTDGTTE
-1778 LALDRVN
+1778 LALDKVN
-1785 STYTATVELWR
+1785 STYTATVELRR
-1796 KGYQSGGEKPDTKVE
+1796 KSYQYSGEKSDTKVE

-1822 YSWNDLPLTDPAD
+1822 YSWNNLPLTDSAD

-1898 MMLTA
+1898 MMLSA

-1911 KRRHEGRADD
+1911 KRRREGRADD

>member
-1 MNDILKTYKEQF
+1 
-13 RENRHML
+13 
-20 RRYTA
+20 
-25 FVLALAMIT
+25 
-34 TLFVNWQ
+34 
-41 LHGIGISMTAQYQC
+41 
-55 HEVEHTH
+55 
-62 TAACYDKVL
+62 
-71 ICGYTEG
+71 
-78 ELENA
+78 
-83 DEIAAAEAAAG
+83 
-94 SAQSSAEDEIMPL
+94 
-107 ELEPQIEFVPHEHTA
+107 
-122 DCYVEVQT
+122 
-130 LTCMEEEHTHGDDCF
+130 
-145 DPEDGTLICEKYEHT
+145 
-160 HGESCY
+160 
-166 TTEYELACGLEEGE
+166 
-180 LVEQVVEPTQTAEL
+180 
-194 VAMAVAEPVA
+194 MAVAEPVA
-204 LEPVVNTVEPIYHH
+204 LEPVVDTVEPIYHH
-218 HTDACYEKVLTCP
+218 HTDACYEEVLVCP
-231 LPEHHHTVAC
+231 LPEHHHTVSC

-269 KDLLS
+269 EDLLS

-282 EQSVKNFEIDPAD
+282 EQSEKNFEIDPAD
-295 GVTLHYYSRYG
+295 GVTLRYYSRYG
-306 QSYGNPYGEW
+306 QSYGNAYGEW
-316 DVMFLS
+316 DVMFLA

-349 GMDWLLQEDGSAAQP
+349 GMDWLLEEDGSAAQP

-379 VDSSAAGAEPDLDD
+379 VDSSADSAEPDLDD
-393 LFNVDTADTSFS
+393 QFSVDTE
-405 MDAAFENGAELEDSD
+405 FENSAELEGSGV
-420 ASALAAAPSTAL
+420 SALDAAPSA
-432 QDPAAAPS
+432 DDS
-440 TGTQD
+440 TGAQD
-445 TVIAPSTGTQ
+445 TAATSGTQ
-455 DTVLTPSIVDPE
+455 DTVLTPEPVDPQT
-467 PEQPAEKPVYSAG
+467 EQPAEKPVDSAD
-480 TAASSTA
+480 TAA
-487 ASTPSTVTSASSTV
+487 PSTVTSV
-501 SSASGADTLAPSV
+501 SGADTLAPSV
-514 GSPAAEPQTTTVTDA
+514 VSPAAEPQTTTVTDA

-534 VGIVSEVNED
+534 VGIVSSVDKD
-544 AGTLTVIS
+544 ADTLTVIS
-552 GDVNGKVDEVTL
+552 GDVDGKVAEVTL
-564 FNTDVENVISVAY
+564 FNTEVENVISVAY
-577 AQIALSEGDSDSDD
+577 AQIELSEGDSDSDD

-598 EIDPVFSCSVTTVYE
+598 ETDPVFSCSVTTVYE

-690 YSFNKNEITKDN
+690 YSFNENEITADN

-708 LPNGITLLPSVSHSG
+708 LPNGITLLDSVSDSG

-728 DITTGKDVVVGTYNI
+728 DSTGKDVVVGTYNI
-743 DGDTVTFT
+743 VGDTVTFT
-751 YNEDFADGKAFDG
+751 YNETFADGKAFDG

-773 SDSSMEGQTIH
+773 SDSSMENQKIN

-939 GKDSSTSTEVKNT
+939 GKDSYTSTEVKNT

-986 TFKDFLPAGLEV
+986 TFKDFLPAELEV
-998 VDVVK
+998 VGEVK

-1010 DDIKPVSAADFIKD
+1010 DDIKPVSAADFKKD
-1024 GYSYTFPTDLAHG
+1024 NYTYTFPTDLAHG

-1055 TTVGTIYTNTADFD
+1055 TTVGTTYTNTADFD

-1104 WQTSVS
+1104 WKTSVS
-1110 IPTGWDEITL
+1110 IPTGWNEITL

-1131 TEQDGTHYAV
+1131 TEQDDTHYAV
-1141 LSELKEEIKN
+1141 LSELKDEIKN
-1151 NLHLTLFNSSDTVTM
+1151 NLHLTLFNSTETVTM
-1166 ANASDYNVTFTVT
+1166 ANASEHDVTFTVT

-1212 TSMELSSYHTVADIS
+1212 TSMELSNYHTVADIS

-1234 WRFVNNAASG
+1234 WLFVNNAASG
-1244 GKTTD
+1244 DKTSD

-1257 KEAKLEKLVYNENNF
+1257 KEAKLEKLVYEYGNFNN
-1272 DAAGSKI
+1272 AGSKI
-1279 SELDYDK
+1279 SELDYTS
-1286 NNGKIYYELTIP
+1286 NGGKIYYELTIP
-1298 TSLTCKDE
+1298 TSLTCKDP

-1321 VTFDISSVDV
+1321 VTFDISSVTV
-1331 GANEYKSDGSVLHQT
+1331 GANEYKADGSVNHQA
-1346 WFAHTI
+1346 WFANTI
-1352 YGSNGRLDYEISATK
+1352 YGSGGRSNYDISATK

-1374 HIGVNDTDRTITFT
+1374 HIGATDTDRTITFT
-1388 INKGYNVSAKPQVFY
+1388 INSGYNVSDKPQVFY
-1403 IRYSVSVAEDAS
+1403 IRYSVSVAEDVS
-1415 WDDLRTQNIY
+1415 WDDLRTENKY

-1438 KTTVKRSYEKL
+1438 ETTVKRSYEKL

-1479 PTGDNLLNTSN
+1479 PTGDKLLTTSN
-1490 TLTLTDTLS
+1490 TTLTLTDTLS
-1499 FDPSDNTSADLD
+1499 FEPSDNTSADLD

-1541 FTAIYDSPNH
+1541 FTATYDSPNH

-1584 ANLIGLE
+1584 ANLSGLV

-1604 TATVRF
+1604 SATVRF

-1621 DYLVTLRGAIFQLAK
+1621 DYLVTLPGATFELAK
-1636 WNKTTKTFDEVCT
+1636 WNKTTNTFDVVRT
-1649 LKTNAS
+1649 LPTNTS
-1655 GQINFGLQDS
+1655 GQINFSLQGS
-1665 SATAESFTESSA
+1665 SATAEIITESSA
-1677 QLLCSTLYRIV
+1677 QLLCNTLYRIV
-1688 ETDAPT
+1688 ETDAPD
-1694 GYAPSKSPIY
+1694 GYAISQSPIY
-1704 LLWGAFSSI
+1704 LLWGAFSNTT
-1713 KRADA
+1713 RAEA
-1718 FNAATGGESYI
+1718 FNAATGESSI

-1778 LALDRVN
+1778 LALDKVN
-1785 STYTATVELWR
+1785 STYTATVKLRR
-1796 KGYQSGGEKPDTKVE
+1796 KSYQYGSQKSDDLVKT
-1811 SVTLDSSNNWS
+1811 VTLDNSNNWS
-1822 YSWNDLPLTDPAD
+1822 YSWNNLPLTDPAD

-1898 MMLTA
+1898 MMLSA

-1911 KRRHEGRADD
+1911 KRRREGRADD

>member
-13 RENRHML
+13 RENRHTL

-41 LHGIGISMTAQYQC
+41 LHGVGISMTAQYQC
-55 HEVEHTH
+55 GEVEHAH
-62 TAACYDKVL
+62 TADCYDKVL

-78 ELENA
+78 QLENA
-83 DEIAAAEAAAG
+83 DEVAAAEAAAA
-94 SAQSSAEDEIMPL
+94 SAAQSSAEEEIMPL
-107 ELEPQIEFVPHEHTA
+107 ELEPQIEFVPHEHTD
-122 DCYVEVQT
+122 DCYTEVQT
-130 LTCMEEEHTHGDDCF
+130 LTCMEEEHVHDDDCY
-145 DPEDGTLICEKYEHT
+145 DPEDGTLICEKFEHT
-160 HGESCY
+160 HDESCY
-166 TTEYELACGLEEGE
+166 TTEYELTCGLEEGE

-204 LEPVVNTVEPIYHH
+204 LEPVVDTVEPIYHH
-218 HTDACYEKVLTCP
+218 HTDACYEEVLVCP
-231 LPEHHHTVAC
+231 LPEHHHTVSC

-269 KDLLS
+269 EDLLS

-282 EQSVKNFEIDPAD
+282 EQSEKNFEIDPAD
-295 GVTLHYYSRYG
+295 GVTLRYYSRYG
-306 QSYGNPYGEW
+306 QSYGNAYGEW
-316 DVMFLS
+316 DVMFLA

-349 GMDWLLQEDGSAAQP
+349 GMDWLLEEDGSAAQP

-379 VDSSAAGAEPDLDD
+379 VDSSADSAEPDLDD
-393 LFNVDTADTSFS
+393 LFSVDTE
-405 MDAAFENGAELEDSD
+405 FENSAELEGSGV
-420 ASALAAAPSTAL
+420 SALDAAPS
-432 QDPAAAPS
+432 
-440 TGTQD
+440 
-445 TVIAPSTGTQ
+445 V
-455 DTVLTPSIVDPE
+455 V
-467 PEQPAEKPVYSAG
+467 
-480 TAASSTA
+480 
-487 ASTPSTVTSASSTV
+487 
-501 SSASGADTLAPSV
+501 
-514 GSPAAEPQTTTVTDA
+514 SPAAEPQTTTVTDA

-534 VGIVSEVNED
+534 VGIVSSVDKD
-544 AGTLTVIS
+544 ADTLTVIS
-552 GDVNGKVDEVTL
+552 GDVDGKVAEVTL

-577 AQIALSEGDSDSDD
+577 AQIELSEGDSDSDD

-598 EIDPVFSCSVTTVYE
+598 ETDPVFSCSVTTVYE

-690 YSFNKNEITKDN
+690 YSFNENEITADN

-708 LPNGITLLPSVSHSG
+708 LPNGITLLDSVSDSG

-728 DITTGKDVVVGTYNI
+728 DSTGKDVVVGTYNI
-743 DGDTVTFT
+743 VGDTVTFT
-751 YNEDFADGKAFDG
+751 YNETFADGKAFDG

-773 SDSSMEGQTIH
+773 SDSSMENQKIN

-939 GKDSSTSTEVKNT
+939 GKDSSTSKEVKNT
-952 NPRLTKSGNYDASSR
+952 EPRLTKSGNYDANSR

-972 VKINNPYGEDLRGK
+972 VTIKNPYGEDLRGK
-986 TFKDFLPAGLEV
+986 KFTDLLPAGLEV
-998 VDVVK
+998 VNNVE
-1003 IQRGYYS
+1003 ITRGYWS
-1010 DDIKPVSAADFIKD
+1010 DDIKPVSAEDFKKA
-1024 GYSYTFPTDLAHG
+1024 GCSYTFPTDKS
-1037 PETESFY
+1037 ETAAFY
-1044 TIEIKTKVPDN
+1044 TIKIQTKVPDG
-1055 TTVGTIYTNTADFD
+1055 TAVGTTYTNTADFD
-1069 GSGASGDVTVTDR
+1069 GNSASGEVTVTDR
-1082 SSYLNKSL
+1082 SSYLSKSL
-1090 SKAEDLETGKKKLT
+1090 STAEDLETGKKKLT

-1110 IPTGWDEITL
+1110 IPTGWNKITL
-1120 TDTIHDAEVNG
+1120 TDTIHDAEVEG
-1131 TEQDGTHYAV
+1131 IEQDGTHYAV
-1141 LSELKEEIKN
+1141 LSELRDEIKA
-1151 NLHLTLFNSSDTVTM
+1151 NLYLTLFNSSETVTM
-1166 ANASDYNVTFTVT
+1166 ANASEHHVTFTVT
-1179 YYDENN
+1179 YYDEHGNTITNN
-1185 AVVTNDDAH
+1185 DAH
-1194 VTKFSIT
+1194 VAKFTIT
-1201 AKLADGKTLDA
+1201 ANLADGQTLDA
-1212 TSMELSSYHTVADIS
+1212 TSMVLSSYHTVADIS

-1234 WRFVNNAASG
+1234 WLFVNNAASG
-1244 GKTTD
+1244 DKTSD

-1257 KEAKLEKLVYNENNF
+1257 KEAKLEKLVYEYGNFNN
-1272 DAAGSKI
+1272 AGSKI
-1279 SELDYDK
+1279 SELDYTS
-1286 NNGKIYYELTIP
+1286 NGGKIYYELTIP
-1298 TSLTCKDE
+1298 TSLTCKDP

-1321 VTFDISSVDV
+1321 VTFDISSVTV
-1331 GANEYKSDGSVLHQT
+1331 GANEYKADGSVNHQA
-1346 WFAHTI
+1346 WFANTI
-1352 YGSNGRLDYEISATK
+1352 YGSGGRSNYDISATK

-1374 HIGVNDTDRTITFT
+1374 HIGATDTDRTITFT
-1388 INKGYNVSAKPQVFY
+1388 INSGYNVSDKPQVFY
-1403 IRYSVSVAEDAS
+1403 IRYLVSVAEDAS
-1415 WDDLRTQNIY
+1415 WDDLRTENKY

-1438 KTTVKRSYEKL
+1438 ETTVKRSYEKL
-1449 YKTGTIVD
+1449 YKTGTVVTED
-1457 EGTDATGN
+1457 PDASGKPT
-1465 KLATKK
+1465 ATKK

-1479 PTGDNLLNTSN
+1479 PTGDKLLTTSN
-1490 TLTLTDTLS
+1490 TTLTLTDTLS
-1499 FDPSDNTSADLD
+1499 FEPSDNTSADLD

-1541 FTAIYDSPNH
+1541 FTATYDSPNH

-1584 ANLIGLE
+1584 ANLSGLV

-1604 TATVRF
+1604 SATVRF

-1621 DYLVTLRGAIFQLAK
+1621 DYLVTLPGATFQLAK
-1636 WNKTTKTFDEVCT
+1636 WNKTAGTFEKVCT

-1655 GQINFGLQDS
+1655 GQINFGLLDS
-1665 SATAESFTESSA
+1665 SATAEIPTMSSA

-1694 GYAPSKSPIY
+1694 GYALSKSPIY
-1704 LLWGAFSSI
+1704 LLWGAFSNT

-1718 FNAATGGESYI
+1718 FNAATGESYI

-1734 YDKWLDC
+1734 YDKLLNC
-1741 NNVTYLARGD
+1741 NDVTYLARGD

-1778 LALDRVN
+1778 LAPNKVN
-1785 STYTATVELWR
+1785 STYTATVELRR
-1796 KGYQSGGEKPDTKVE
+1796 KVYQWGNLQPNDELYTT
-1811 SVTLDSSNNWS
+1811 VTLDNSNNWS
-1822 YSWNDLPLTDPAD
+1822 YSWNNLPLTDSAD

-1898 MMLTA
+1898 MMLSA

-1911 KRRHEGRADD
+1911 KRRREGRADD

>member
-1 MNDILKTYKEQF
+1 MNDILKTYMERF
-13 RENRHML
+13 RENRHTL

-41 LHGIGISMTAQYQC
+41 LHGVGISMTAQYQC
-55 HEVEHTH
+55 GEEEHTH
-62 TAACYDKVL
+62 TADCYTKVL
-71 ICGYTEG
+71 TCGYEEG

-83 DEIAAAEAAAG
+83 DEVAAAAAAT
-94 SAQSSAEDEIMPL
+94 SQPTIEEEPAPL
-107 ELEPQIEFVPHEHTA
+107 SLEPQIEFVPHEHTE
-122 DCYVEVQT
+122 DCYTEVQT
-130 LTCMEEEHTHGDDCF
+130 LTCMEEEHVHDDDCF
-145 DPEDGTLICEKYEHT
+145 DPEDGSLICDKFEHT
-160 HGESCY
+160 HDESCY
-166 TTEYELACGLEEGE
+166 TTEYELTCGLEEGE
-180 LVEQVVEPTQTAEL
+180 LVEQVVEPTQSAAL
-194 VAMAVAEPVA
+194 AAMAVAEPVA
-204 LEPVVNTVEPIYHH
+204 LAPMVDTVEPIYHH
-218 HTDACYEKVLTCP
+218 HTDACYEEVLTCP

-250 TPEEWQAANADAV
+250 TPEEWQAANAEAV
-263 ITGEWN
+263 MTGNWAE
-269 KDLLS
+269 DLVS

-282 EQSVKNFEIDPAD
+282 EQSEKNFEIDPAD
-295 GVTLHYYSRYG
+295 GVTLRYYSRYG

-322 YCLKYAE
+322 YCLKYAG

-349 GMDWLLQEDGSAAQP
+349 DMDWLLDNEDGSAADV

-379 VDSSAAGAEPDLDD
+379 VDSSADGAADGLDD
-393 LFNVDTADTSFS
+393 LFSVDTE
-405 MDAAFENGAELEDSD
+405 FENSAELEGSGV
-420 ASALAAAPSTAL
+420 SALDAAPSA
-432 QDPAAAPS
+432 D
-440 TGTQD
+440 D
-445 TVIAPSTGTQ
+445 STGTQ
-455 DTVLTPSIVDPE
+455 DTVLTPDPVDPQ
-467 PEQPAEKPVYSAG
+467 PEQPVEKPVDSAD
-480 TAASSTA
+480 TAA
-487 ASTPSTVTSASSTV
+487 PSTVTSV
-501 SSASGADTLAPSV
+501 SGADTLAPSV
-514 GSPAAEPQTTTVTDA
+514 VSPAAEPQTTTVTDA

-534 VGIVSEVNED
+534 VGIVSSVDKD
-544 AGTLTVIS
+544 ADTLTVIS
-552 GDVNGKVDEVTL
+552 GDVDGKVAEVTL

-577 AQIALSEGDSDSDD
+577 AQIELSEGDSDSDD

-598 EIDPVFSCSVTTVYE
+598 ETDPVFSCSVTTVYE

-690 YSFNKNEITKDN
+690 YGFAANEINADH

-708 LPNGITLLPSVSHSG
+708 LPNGITLLDSVSDSG

-728 DITTGKDVVVGTYNI
+728 DSTGKDVVVGTYNI
-743 DGDTVTFT
+743 VGDTVTFT
-751 YNEDFADGKAFDG
+751 YNETFADGKAFDG

-773 SDSSMEGQTIH
+773 SDSSMENQKIN

-939 GKDSSTSTEVKNT
+939 GKDSSTSKEVKNT
-952 NPRLTKSGNYDASSR
+952 EPRLTKSGNYDANSR

-972 VKINNPYGEDLRGK
+972 VTIKNPYGEDLRGK
-986 TFKDFLPAGLEV
+986 KFTDLLPAGLEV
-998 VDVVK
+998 VNNVE
-1003 IQRGYYS
+1003 ITRGYWS
-1010 DDIKPVSAADFIKD
+1010 DDIKPVSAEDFKKA
-1024 GYSYTFPTDLAHG
+1024 GCSYTFPTDKS
-1037 PETESFY
+1037 ETAAFY
-1044 TIEIKTKVPDN
+1044 TIKIQTKVPDG
-1055 TTVGTIYTNTADFD
+1055 TAVGTTYTNTADFD
-1069 GSGASGDVTVTDR
+1069 GNSASGEVTVTDR
-1082 SSYLNKSL
+1082 SSYLSKSL
-1090 SKAEDLETGKKKLT
+1090 STAEDLETGKKKLT

-1110 IPTGWDEITL
+1110 IPTGWNKITL
-1120 TDTIHDAEVNG
+1120 TDTIHDAEVEG
-1131 TEQDGTHYAV
+1131 IEQDGTHYAV
-1141 LSELKEEIKN
+1141 LSELRDEIKA
-1151 NLHLTLFNSSDTVTM
+1151 NLYLTLFNSSETVTM
-1166 ANASDYNVTFTVT
+1166 ANASEHHVTFTVT
-1179 YYDENN
+1179 YYDEHGNTITNN
-1185 AVVTNDDAH
+1185 DAH
-1194 VTKFSIT
+1194 VAKFTIT
-1201 AKLADGKTLDA
+1201 ANLADGQTLDA
-1212 TSMELSSYHTVADIS
+1212 TSMVLSSYHTVADIS

-1234 WRFVNNAASG
+1234 WLFVNNAASG
-1244 GKTTD
+1244 DKTSD

-1257 KEAKLEKLVYNENNF
+1257 KEAKLEKLVYEYGNFNN
-1272 DAAGSKI
+1272 AGSKI
-1279 SELDYDK
+1279 SELDYTS
-1286 NNGKIYYELTIP
+1286 NGGKIYYELTIP
-1298 TSLTCKDE
+1298 TSLTCKDP

-1321 VTFDISSVDV
+1321 VTFDISSVTV
-1331 GANEYKSDGSVLHQT
+1331 GANEYKADGSVNHQA
-1346 WFAHTI
+1346 WFANTI
-1352 YGSNGRLDYEISATK
+1352 YGSGGRSNYDISATK

-1374 HIGVNDTDRTITFT
+1374 HIGATDTDRTITFT
-1388 INKGYNVSAKPQVFY
+1388 INSGYNVSDKPQVFY

-1415 WDDLRTQNIY
+1415 WDDLRTENKY

-1438 KTTVKRSYEKL
+1438 ETTVKRSYEKL
-1449 YKTGTIVD
+1449 YKTGTIVTED
-1457 EGTDATGN
+1457 PDASGKPT
-1465 KLATKK
+1465 ATKK

-1479 PTGDNLLNTSN
+1479 PTGDKLLTTSN

-1499 FDPSDNTSADLD
+1499 FEPSDNTSADLD

-1541 FTAIYDSPNH
+1541 FTATYDSPNH

-1584 ANLIGLE
+1584 ANLSGLV

-1604 TATVRF
+1604 SATVRF

-1621 DYLVTLRGAIFQLAK
+1621 DYLVTLPGATFQLAK
-1636 WNKTTKTFDEVCT
+1636 WNKTTGTFEEVCT
-1649 LKTNAS
+1649 LKTNSS
-1655 GQINFGLQDS
+1655 GQINFGLLDS
-1665 SATAESFTESSA
+1665 SATAETTDTSSA

-1694 GYAPSKSPIY
+1694 GYALSKSPIY
-1704 LLWGAFSSI
+1704 LLWGAFSNT

-1718 FNAATGGESYI
+1718 FNAATGESSI

-1763 ITVAKHWLDTDGKTE
+1763 ITVAKHWLDTDGTTE
-1778 LALDRVN
+1778 LALDKVN
-1785 STYTATVELWR
+1785 STYTATVELRR
-1796 KGYQSGGEKPDTKVE
+1796 KSYQYGSQKSDDLVKT
-1811 SVTLDSSNNWS
+1811 VTLDNSNNWS
-1822 YSWNDLPLTDPAD
+1822 YSWNNLPLTDPAD

-1898 MMLTA
+1898 MMLSA

-1911 KRRHEGRADD
+1911 KRRREGRADD

>member
-13 RENRHML
+13 RENRHTL

-41 LHGIGISMTAQYQC
+41 LHGVGISMTAQYQC
-55 HEVEHTH
+55 GEVEHAH
-62 TAACYDKVL
+62 TADCYDKVL

-78 ELENA
+78 QLENA
-83 DEIAAAEAAAG
+83 DEVAAAEAAAA
-94 SAQSSAEDEIMPL
+94 SAAQSSAEEEIMPL
-107 ELEPQIEFVPHEHTA
+107 ELEPQIEFVPHEHTD
-122 DCYVEVQT
+122 DCYTEVQT
-130 LTCMEEEHTHGDDCF
+130 LTCMEEEHVHDDDCY
-145 DPEDGTLICEKYEHT
+145 DPEDGTLICEKFEHT
-160 HGESCY
+160 HDESCY
-166 TTEYELACGLEEGE
+166 TTEYELTCGLEEGE

-204 LEPVVNTVEPIYHH
+204 LEPVVDTVEPIYHH
-218 HTDACYEKVLTCP
+218 HTDACYEEVLVCP
-231 LPEHHHTVAC
+231 LPEHHHTVSC

-269 KDLLS
+269 EDLLS

-282 EQSVKNFEIDPAD
+282 EQSEKNFEIDPAD
-295 GVTLHYYSRYG
+295 GVTLRYYSRYG
-306 QSYGNPYGEW
+306 QSYGNAYGEW
-316 DVMFLS
+316 DVMFLA

-349 GMDWLLQEDGSAAQP
+349 GMDWLLEEDGSAAQP

-379 VDSSAAGAEPDLDD
+379 VDSSADSAEPDLDD
-393 LFNVDTADTSFS
+393 LFSVDTE
-405 MDAAFENGAELEDSD
+405 FENSAELEDSGV
-420 ASALAAAPSTAL
+420 SALDAAPSA
-432 QDPAAAPS
+432 DDS
-440 TGTQD
+440 TGAQD
-445 TVIAPSTGTQ
+445 TAATSGTQ
-455 DTVLTPSIVDPE
+455 DTVLTSEPVDPQT
-467 PEQPAEKPVYSAG
+467 EQPAEKPVDSAD
-480 TAASSTA
+480 TAA
-487 ASTPSTVTSASSTV
+487 PSAMTSV
-501 SSASGADTLAPSV
+501 SGADTLAPSV
-514 GSPAAEPQTTTVTDA
+514 VSPAAEPQTTTVTDA

-534 VGIVSEVNED
+534 VGIVSSVDKD
-544 AGTLTVIS
+544 ADTLTVIS
-552 GDVNGKVDEVTL
+552 GDVDGKVAEVTL

-577 AQIALSEGDSDSDD
+577 AQIELSEGDSDLDD

-598 EIDPVFSCSVTTVYE
+598 ETDPVFSCSVTTVYE

-690 YSFNKNEITKDN
+690 YSFNENEITADN

-708 LPNGITLLPSVSHSG
+708 LPNGITLLDSVSDSG

-728 DITTGKDVVVGTYNI
+728 DSTGKDVVVGTYNI
-743 DGDTVTFT
+743 VGDTVTFT
-751 YNEDFADGKAFDG
+751 YNETFADGKAFDG

-773 SDSSMEGQTIH
+773 SDSSMENQKIN

-939 GKDSSTSTEVKNT
+939 GKDSSTSKEVKNT
-952 NPRLTKSGNYDASSR
+952 EPRLTKSGNYDANSR

-972 VKINNPYGEDLRGK
+972 VTIKNPYGEDLRGK
-986 TFKDFLPAGLEV
+986 KFTDLLPAGLEV
-998 VDVVK
+998 VNNVE
-1003 IQRGYYS
+1003 ITRGYWS
-1010 DDIKPVSAADFIKD
+1010 DDIKPVSAEDFKKA
-1024 GYSYTFPTDLAHG
+1024 GCSYTFPTDKS
-1037 PETESFY
+1037 ETAAFY
-1044 TIEIKTKVPDN
+1044 TIKIQTKVPDG
-1055 TTVGTIYTNTADFD
+1055 TAVGTTYTNTADFD
-1069 GSGASGDVTVTDR
+1069 GNSASGEVTVTDR
-1082 SSYLNKSL
+1082 SSYLSKSL
-1090 SKAEDLETGKKKLT
+1090 STAEDLETGKKKLT

-1110 IPTGWDEITL
+1110 IPTGWNKITL
-1120 TDTIHDAEVNG
+1120 TDTIHDAEVEG
-1131 TEQDGTHYAV
+1131 IEQDGTHYAV
-1141 LSELKEEIKN
+1141 LSELRDEIKA
-1151 NLHLTLFNSSDTVTM
+1151 NLYLTLFNSSETVTM
-1166 ANASDYNVTFTVT
+1166 ANASEHHVTFTVT
-1179 YYDENN
+1179 YYDEHGNTITNN
-1185 AVVTNDDAH
+1185 DAH
-1194 VTKFSIT
+1194 VAKFTIT
-1201 AKLADGKTLDA
+1201 ANLADGQTLDA
-1212 TSMELSSYHTVADIS
+1212 TSMVLSSYHTVADIS

-1234 WRFVNNAASG
+1234 WLFVNNAASG
-1244 GKTTD
+1244 DKTSD

-1257 KEAKLEKLVYNENNF
+1257 KEAKLEKLVYEYGNFNN
-1272 DAAGSKI
+1272 AGSKI
-1279 SELDYDK
+1279 SELDYTS
-1286 NNGKIYYELTIP
+1286 NGGKIYYELTIP
-1298 TSLTCKDE
+1298 TSLTCKDP

-1321 VTFDISSVDV
+1321 VTFDISSVTV
-1331 GANEYKSDGSVLHQT
+1331 GANEYKADGSVNHQA
-1346 WFAHTI
+1346 WFANTI
-1352 YGSNGRLDYEISATK
+1352 YGSGGRSNYDISATK

-1374 HIGVNDTDRTITFT
+1374 HIGATDTDRTITFT
-1388 INKGYNVSAKPQVFY
+1388 INSGYNVSDKPQVFY

-1415 WDDLRTQNIY
+1415 WDDLRTENKY

-1438 KTTVKRSYEKL
+1438 ETTVKRSYEKL

-1479 PTGDNLLNTSN
+1479 PTGDKLLTTSN

-1499 FDPSDNTSADLD
+1499 FEPSDNTSADLD

-1541 FTAIYDSPNH
+1541 FTATYDSPNH

-1584 ANLIGLE
+1584 ANLSGLV
-1591 EKWVDTHVVNYDS
+1591 EKRVDTHVVNYDS
-1604 TATVRF
+1604 SATVRF

-1621 DYLVTLRGAIFQLAK
+1621 DYLVTLPGATFQLAK
-1636 WNKTTKTFDEVCT
+1636 WNKTAGTFEEVCT

-1655 GQINFGLQDS
+1655 GQINFGLLDS
-1665 SATAESFTESSA
+1665 SATAEIPTMSSA

-1694 GYAPSKSPIY
+1694 GYALSKSPIY
-1704 LLWGAFSSI
+1704 LLWGAFSNT
-1713 KRADA
+1713 KQDDA
-1718 FNAATGGESYI
+1718 FKTATGETCVN
-1729 HDASE
+1729 DSE
-1734 YDKWLDC
+1734 YNQGIDSSK
-1741 NNVTYLARGD
+1741 VTYLARGD

-1778 LALDRVN
+1778 LAPDKVN

-1796 KGYQSGGEKPDTKVE
+1796 KSYQYSGEKSDTKVE

-1822 YSWNDLPLTDPAD
+1822 YSWNNLPLTDSAD

-1898 MMLTA
+1898 MMLSA

-1911 KRRHEGRADD
+1911 KRRREGRADD

>member
-13 RENRHML
+13 RENRHTL

-41 LHGIGISMTAQYQC
+41 LHGVGISMTAQYQC
-55 HEVEHTH
+55 GEVEHAH
-62 TAACYDKVL
+62 TADCYDKVL

-78 ELENA
+78 QLENA
-83 DEIAAAEAAAG
+83 DEVAAAEAAAA
-94 SAQSSAEDEIMPL
+94 SAAQSSAEEEIMPL
-107 ELEPQIEFVPHEHTA
+107 ELEPQIEFVPHEHTD
-122 DCYVEVQT
+122 DCYTEVQT
-130 LTCMEEEHTHGDDCF
+130 LTCMEEEHVHDDDCY
-145 DPEDGTLICEKYEHT
+145 DPEDGTLICEKFEHT
-160 HGESCY
+160 HDESCY
-166 TTEYELACGLEEGE
+166 TTEYELTCGLEEGE
-180 LVEQVVEPTQTAEL
+180 LVEQVVEPTQSAEL

-204 LEPVVNTVEPIYHH
+204 LEPVVDTVEPIYHH
-218 HTDACYEKVLTCP
+218 HTDACYEEVLVCP
-231 LPEHHHTVAC
+231 LPEHHHTVSC

-269 KDLLS
+269 EDLLS

-282 EQSVKNFEIDPAD
+282 EQSEKNFEIDPAD
-295 GVTLHYYSRYG
+295 GVTLRYYSRYG
-306 QSYGNPYGEW
+306 QSYGNAYGEW
-316 DVMFLS
+316 DVMFLA

-349 GMDWLLQEDGSAAQP
+349 GMDWLLEEDGSAAQP

-379 VDSSAAGAEPDLDD
+379 VDSSADSAEPDLDD
-393 LFNVDTADTSFS
+393 QFSVDTE
-405 MDAAFENGAELEDSD
+405 FENSAELEGSGV
-420 ASALAAAPSTAL
+420 SALDAAPSA
-432 QDPAAAPS
+432 DDS
-440 TGTQD
+440 TGAQD
-445 TVIAPSTGTQ
+445 TAATSGTQ
-455 DTVLTPSIVDPE
+455 DTVLTPEPVDPQT
-467 PEQPAEKPVYSAG
+467 EQPAEKPVDSAD
-480 TAASSTA
+480 TAA
-487 ASTPSTVTSASSTV
+487 PSTVTSV
-501 SSASGADTLAPSV
+501 SGADTLAPSV
-514 GSPAAEPQTTTVTDA
+514 VSPAAEPQTTTVTDA

-534 VGIVSEVNED
+534 VGIVSSVDKD
-544 AGTLTVIS
+544 ADTLTVIS
-552 GDVNGKVDEVTL
+552 GDVDGKVAEVTL
-564 FNTDVENVISVAY
+564 FNTEVENVISVAY
-577 AQIALSEGDSDSDD
+577 AQIELSEGDSDSDD

-598 EIDPVFSCSVTTVYE
+598 ETDPVFSCSVTTVYE

-690 YSFNKNEITKDN
+690 YSFNENEITADN

-708 LPNGITLLPSVSHSG
+708 LPNGITLLDSVSDSG

-728 DITTGKDVVVGTYNI
+728 DSTGKDVVVGTYNI
-743 DGDTVTFT
+743 VGDTVTFT
-751 YNEDFADGKAFDG
+751 YNETFADGKAFDG

-773 SDSSMEGQTIH
+773 SDSSMENQKIN

-939 GKDSSTSTEVKNT
+939 GKDSSTSKEVKNT
-952 NPRLTKSGNYDASSR
+952 EPRLTKSGNYDANSR

-972 VKINNPYGEDLRGK
+972 VTIKNPYGEDLRGK
-986 TFKDFLPAGLEV
+986 KFTDLLPAGLEV
-998 VDVVK
+998 VNNVE
-1003 IQRGYYS
+1003 ITRGYWS
-1010 DDIKPVSAADFIKD
+1010 DDIKPVSAEDFKKA
-1024 GYSYTFPTDLAHG
+1024 GCSYTFPTDKS
-1037 PETESFY
+1037 ETAAFY
-1044 TIEIKTKVPDN
+1044 TIKIQTKVPDG
-1055 TTVGTIYTNTADFD
+1055 TAVGTTYTNTADFD
-1069 GSGASGDVTVTDR
+1069 GNSASGEVTVTDR
-1082 SSYLNKSL
+1082 SSYLSKSL
-1090 SKAEDLETGKKKLT
+1090 STAEDLETGKKKLT

-1110 IPTGWDEITL
+1110 IPTGWNKITL
-1120 TDTIHDAEVNG
+1120 TDTIHDAEVEG
-1131 TEQDGTHYAV
+1131 IEQDGTHYAV
-1141 LSELKEEIKN
+1141 LSELRDEIKA
-1151 NLHLTLFNSSDTVTM
+1151 NLYLTLFNSSETVTM
-1166 ANASDYNVTFTVT
+1166 ANASEHHVTFTVT
-1179 YYDENN
+1179 YYDEHGNTITNN
-1185 AVVTNDDAH
+1185 DAH
-1194 VTKFSIT
+1194 VAKFTIT
-1201 AKLADGKTLDA
+1201 ANLADGQTLDA
-1212 TSMELSSYHTVADIS
+1212 TSMVLSSYHTVADIS

-1234 WRFVNNAASG
+1234 WLFVNNAASG
-1244 GKTTD
+1244 DKTSD

-1257 KEAKLEKLVYNENNF
+1257 KEAKLEKLVYEYGNFNN
-1272 DAAGSKI
+1272 AGSKI
-1279 SELDYDK
+1279 SELDYTS
-1286 NNGKIYYELTIP
+1286 NGGKIYYELTIP
-1298 TSLTCKDE
+1298 TSLTCKDP

-1321 VTFDISSVDV
+1321 VTFDISSVTV
-1331 GANEYKSDGSVLHQT
+1331 GANEYKADGSVNHQA
-1346 WFAHTI
+1346 WFANTI
-1352 YGSNGRLDYEISATK
+1352 YGSGGRSNYDISATK

-1374 HIGVNDTDRTITFT
+1374 HIGATDTDRTITFT
-1388 INKGYNVSAKPQVFY
+1388 INSGYNVSDKPQVFY
-1403 IRYSVSVAEDAS
+1403 IRYSVSVAEDVS
-1415 WDDLRTQNIY
+1415 WDDLRTENKY

-1438 KTTVKRSYEKL
+1438 ETTVKRSYEKL

-1479 PTGDNLLNTSN
+1479 PTGDKLLTTSN
-1490 TLTLTDTLS
+1490 TTLTLTDTLS
-1499 FDPSDNTSADLD
+1499 FEPSDNTSADLD

-1541 FTAIYDSPNH
+1541 FTATYDSPNH

-1584 ANLIGLE
+1584 ANLSGLV

-1604 TATVRF
+1604 SATVRF

-1621 DYLVTLRGAIFQLAK
+1621 DYLVTLPGATFELAK
-1636 WNKTTKTFDEVCT
+1636 WNKTTNTFDVVRT
-1649 LKTNAS
+1649 LPTNTS
-1655 GQINFGLQDS
+1655 GQINFSLQGS
-1665 SATAESFTESSA
+1665 SATAEIITESSA
-1677 QLLCSTLYRIV
+1677 QLLCNTLYRIV
-1688 ETDAPT
+1688 ETDAPD
-1694 GYAPSKSPIY
+1694 GYAISQSPIY
-1704 LLWGAFSSI
+1704 LLWGAFSNTT
-1713 KRADA
+1713 RAEA
-1718 FNAATGGESYI
+1718 FNAATGESSI

-1778 LALDRVN
+1778 LALDKVN
-1785 STYTATVELWR
+1785 STYTATVKLRR
-1796 KGYQSGGEKPDTKVE
+1796 KSYQYGSQKSDDLVKT
-1811 SVTLDSSNNWS
+1811 VTLDNSNNWS
-1822 YSWNDLPLTDPAD
+1822 YSWNNLPLTDPAD

-1898 MMLTA
+1898 MMLSA

-1911 KRRHEGRADD
+1911 KRRREGRADD

>member
-1 MNDILKTYKEQF
+1 MNDILKTYMERF
-13 RENRHML
+13 RENRHTL

-41 LHGIGISMTAQYQC
+41 LHGVGISMTAQYQC
-55 HEVEHTH
+55 GEEEHTH
-62 TAACYDKVL
+62 TADCYTKVL
-71 ICGYTEG
+71 TCGYEEG

-83 DEIAAAEAAAG
+83 DEVAAAAATSQPTVEAEPA
-94 SAQSSAEDEIMPL
+94 PL
-107 ELEPQIEFVPHEHTA
+107 SLEPQIEFVPHEHTE
-122 DCYVEVQT
+122 DCYTEVQT
-130 LTCMEEEHTHGDDCF
+130 LTCMEEEHVHDDDCF
-145 DPEDGTLICEKYEHT
+145 DPEDGSLICDKFEHT
-160 HGESCY
+160 HDESCY
-166 TTEYELACGLEEGE
+166 TTEYELTCGLEEGE
-180 LVEQVVEPTQTAEL
+180 LVEQVVEPTQSAAL
-194 VAMAVAEPVA
+194 AAMAVAEPVA
-204 LEPVVNTVEPIYHH
+204 LAPMVDTVEPIYHH
-218 HTDACYEKVLTCP
+218 HTDACYEEVLTCP

-250 TPEEWQAANADAV
+250 TPEEWQAANAEAV
-263 ITGEWN
+263 MTGNWAE
-269 KDLLS
+269 DLVS
-274 VAKTQLGY
+274 VAQTQLGY
-282 EQSVKNFEIDPAD
+282 EQSEKNFEIDPAD
-295 GVTLHYYSRYG
+295 GVTLRYYSRYG

-322 YCLKYAE
+322 YCLKYAG

-349 GMDWLLQEDGSAAQP
+349 DMEWLLDGEDGSAADV

-379 VDSSAAGAEPDLDD
+379 VDSSADGAADGLDD
-393 LFNVDTADTSFS
+393 LFSI
-405 MDAAFENGAELEDSD
+405 DAEGENGAELEESG
-420 ASALAAAPSTAL
+420 AAALDTA
-432 QDPAAAPS
+432 PAAEGM
-440 TGTQD
+440 TTLD
-445 TVIAPSTGTQ
+445 TPDLPDIP
-455 DTVLTPSIVDPE
+455 DTASPD
-467 PEQPAEKPVYSAG
+467 QPAANPVDSAD
-480 TAASSTA
+480 AAM
-487 ASTPSTVTSASSTV
+487 
-501 SSASGADTLAPSV
+501 PSV

-529 LPVET
+529 QPVET
-534 VGIVSEVNED
+534 VGIVSSVDSD
-544 AGTLTVIS
+544 ADTLTVIS
-552 GDVNGKVDEVTL
+552 GDVDGKVAEVAL
-564 FNTDVENVISVAY
+564 YDADVENVISVAY
-577 AQIALSEGDSDSDD
+577 AQMALSEGD
-591 DTASDII
+591 TASDIT
-598 EIDPVFSCSVTTVYE
+598 EIDPVFSCSVTTVYG
-613 TASASAVR
+613 TVSASAMR
-621 PSRSRAARYAAPS
+621 PAPSYVARYAAPS
-634 TYAVTAVSAT
+634 MYAVAAVSAT
-644 PVDMGTHITNVSVQ
+644 PVDMGEHITNVIVQ
-658 VPNST
+658 IPAST
-663 DGSGVVTS
+663 NGSGVVTS

-683 TVKVQLN
+683 TVKVQLS
-690 YSFNKNEITKDN
+690 YGFAANKITKDN

-723 NITWR
+723 NITWHDR
-728 DITTGKDVVVGTYNI
+728 TTGQKVVVGTYKI
-743 DGDTVTFT
+743 DADTVTFT
-751 YNEDFADGKAFDG
+751 YNETFADGKAFDG
-764 DFEFKASAS
+764 DFEFQASAS
-773 SDSSMEGQTIH
+773 SDSSMENQKIN

-939 GKDSSTSTEVKNT
+939 GKDSSTSKEVKNT
-952 NPRLTKSGNYDASSR
+952 EPRLTKSGNYDANSR

-972 VKINNPYGEDLRGK
+972 VTIKNPYGEDLRGK
-986 TFKDFLPAGLEV
+986 KFTDLLPAGLEV
-998 VDVVK
+998 VNNVE
-1003 IQRGYYS
+1003 ITRGYWS
-1010 DDIKPVSAADFIKD
+1010 DDIKPVSAEDFKKA
-1024 GYSYTFPTDLAHG
+1024 GCSYTFPTDKS
-1037 PETESFY
+1037 ETAAFY
-1044 TIEIKTKVPDN
+1044 TIKIQTKVPDG
-1055 TTVGTIYTNTADFD
+1055 TAVGTTYTNTADFD
-1069 GSGASGDVTVTDR
+1069 GNSASGEVTVTDR
-1082 SSYLNKSL
+1082 SSYLSKSL
-1090 SKAEDLETGKKKLT
+1090 STAEDLETGKKKLT

-1110 IPTGWDEITL
+1110 IPTGWNKITL
-1120 TDTIHDAEVNG
+1120 TDTIHDAEVEG
-1131 TEQDGTHYAV
+1131 IEQDGTHYAV
-1141 LSELKEEIKN
+1141 LSELRDEIKA
-1151 NLHLTLFNSSDTVTM
+1151 NLYLTLFNSSETVTM
-1166 ANASDYNVTFTVT
+1166 ANASEHHVTFTVT
-1179 YYDENN
+1179 YYDEHGNTITNN
-1185 AVVTNDDAH
+1185 DAH
-1194 VTKFSIT
+1194 VAKFTIT
-1201 AKLADGKTLDA
+1201 ANLADGQTLDA
-1212 TSMELSSYHTVADIS
+1212 TSMVLSSYHTVADIS

-1234 WRFVNNAASG
+1234 WLFVNNAASG
-1244 GKTTD
+1244 DKTSD

-1257 KEAKLEKLVYNENNF
+1257 KEAKLEKLVYEYGNFNN
-1272 DAAGSKI
+1272 AGSKI
-1279 SELDYDK
+1279 SELDYTS
-1286 NNGKIYYELTIP
+1286 NGGKIYYELTIP
-1298 TSLTCKDE
+1298 TSLTCKDP

-1321 VTFDISSVDV
+1321 VTFDISSVTV
-1331 GANEYKSDGSVLHQT
+1331 GANEYKADGSVNHQA
-1346 WFAHTI
+1346 WFANTI
-1352 YGSNGRLDYEISATK
+1352 YGSGGRSNYDISATK

-1374 HIGVNDTDRTITFT
+1374 HIGATDTDRTITFT
-1388 INKGYNVSAKPQVFY
+1388 INSGYNVSDKPQVFY

-1415 WDDLRTQNIY
+1415 WDDLRTENKY

-1438 KTTVKRSYEKL
+1438 ETTVKRSYEKL
-1449 YKTGTIVD
+1449 YKTGTIVTED
-1457 EGTDATGN
+1457 PDASGKPT
-1465 KLATKK
+1465 ATKK

-1479 PTGDNLLNTSN
+1479 PTGDKLLTTSN

-1499 FDPSDNTSADLD
+1499 FEPSDNTSADLD

-1541 FTAIYDSPNH
+1541 FTATYDSPNH

-1584 ANLIGLE
+1584 ANLSGLV

-1604 TATVRF
+1604 SATVRF

-1621 DYLVTLRGAIFQLAK
+1621 DYLVTLPGATFQLAK
-1636 WNKTTKTFDEVCT
+1636 WNKTTGTFEEVCT
-1649 LKTNAS
+1649 LKTNSS
-1655 GQINFGLQDS
+1655 GQINFGLLDS
-1665 SATAESFTESSA
+1665 SATAETTDTSSA

-1694 GYAPSKSPIY
+1694 GYALSKSPIY
-1704 LLWGAFSSI
+1704 LLWGAFSNT

-1718 FNAATGGESYI
+1718 FNAATGESSI

-1734 YDKWLDC
+1734 YDKWLAC

-1763 ITVAKHWLDTDGKTE
+1763 ITVAKHWLDTDGTTE
-1778 LALDRVN
+1778 LALDKVN
-1785 STYTATVELWR
+1785 STYTATVELRR
-1796 KGYQSGGEKPDTKVE
+1796 KSYQYGSQKSDDLVKT
-1811 SVTLDSSNNWS
+1811 VTLDNSNNWS
-1822 YSWNDLPLTDPAD
+1822 YSWNNLPLTDPAD

-1877 NYELPSTGGSGT
+1877 NYELPSTGGTGT

-1898 MMLTA
+1898 MMLSA
-1903 LAYSFIHR
+1903 LAYSIIHR